1 MDICTQQLSAF
12 LTAFPYERAMAM
24 TLEDYSG
31 LASENDDYFCRW
43 IEFKTMKLGGIRGG
57 SAYKYGIYR
66 IGDDSKTAKT
76 GLTGNGYAW
85 LKDVGETFEEAS
97 NNVLSN
103 IKKVIQAAHEGRY
116 EDIDAIEGFFDTFKW
131 KVAFLYSNG
140 ELVPTYKAESLRYL
154 ATLSGMENASTA
166 PMSALYRHLI
176 QQRKPEESIW
186 EFGRRLWNQW
196 DEYDKRTRYYVARL
210 SYDDVIARAAIENR
224 WIVQQRYGIQDQ
236 STVTRLLNIIKKI
249 KENDILLLT
258 NGKKIVAAGRAKA
271 FVKEN
276 ATHEAK
282 LSKFIE
288 NKKHEF
294 FDNSGNVFFS
304 DCPCYYES
312 LSENSAKED
321 TWEQFINVEN
331 WDYYNPESKVTT
343 SGLKH
348 KIRNATVQN
357 TIFEVE
363 TEWGKQ
369 KYEELENKDPI
380 PDSENEP
387 QEENYMDELTTLLK
401 KKKNIILQ
409 GAPGTGK
416 TYETAE
422 LALSVM
428 DDPAA
433 KSENREELM
442 KRYHQ
447 LIDEKRIAFVTFHQT
462 MDYESFVEGLKAVPV
477 KDENEKVVG
486 GVYYEPKPG
495 IFKTICDNAR
505 TKKDEDF
512 DSNFDKFIK
521 SIEGFEHKKTIPSSS
536 GKVQIDVWYDGGTTI
551 QVRSTKSTI
560 TDPKKAPAPL
570 NIEKIKNQA
579 NGDIEHGENN
589 WPHYANAIIAA
600 VQKEYAPKTDSDKQP
615 YVLIIDEIN
624 RGNVSKIFGEL
635 ITLLEPDKREGEVN
649 EVKVKLTYSQIDF
662 TVPSNLYI
670 IGTMNTTDRS
680 VGTID
685 YAIRR
690 RFAFKTLEADKDVI
704 LNCEKFKD
712 EDTRNLALAL
722 FDSVWKFLENNKV
735 DMDIKDM
742 MVGHSYFLAEDKPDL
757 EMKWQYE
764 ILPLMQEYYKDGI
777 IKAEPVQ
784 TSIQEFIDSAK

>member
-1 MDICTQQLSAF
+1 MDVYKPQQYSDF
-12 LTAFPYERAMAM
+12 LKAFPYEKAMLM

-31 LASENDDYFCRW
+31 IATENDNYFCRW
-43 IEFKTMKLGGIRGG
+43 VEFKAKDLGGIRGG

-66 IGDDSKTAKT
+66 VRNDENPPRNGYTE
-76 GLTGNGYAW
+76 NGYAW
-85 LKDVGETFEEAS
+85 LKEVGTTFEEAS
-97 NNVLSN
+97 NYVLTN
-103 IKKVIQAAHEGRY
+103 IKKVIQAAHKGRF
-116 EDIDAIEGFFDTFKW
+116 EEIDGIDGFFDVFKW
-131 KVAFLYSNG
+131 KVAFLYS
-140 ELVPTYKAESLRYL
+140 EKKLVPIYKVESLRYL
-154 ATLSGMENASTA
+154 AAQHGFEKANVA
-166 PMSALYRHLI
+166 PISALQHFLI
-176 QQRKPEESIW
+176 KQKQDEESIW
-186 EFGRRLWNQW
+186 DFGDRLWKQW
-196 DEYDKRTRYYVARL
+196 VKYDERTRYYIARL
-210 SYDDVIARAAIENR
+210 SYDDKIERAVSENR
-224 WIVQQRYGIQDQ
+224 WITQQRYGIQDGA
-236 STVTRLLNIIKKI
+236 TVTRLLKTIKKI

-258 NGKKIVAAGRAKA
+258 NGKKIVAAGRTKA
-271 FVKEN
+271 FIKEN
-276 ATHEAK
+276 AAHEAK

-288 NKKHEF
+288 NRKHEF
-294 FDNSGNVFFS
+294 FDFNGSVFFS

-312 LSENSAKED
+312 LSSNSATQD
-321 TWEQFINVEN
+321 TWEQFVNVEQ
-331 WDYYNPESKVTT
+331 WDYYNPDSEVTT
-343 SGLKH
+343 SGLKR
-348 KIRNATVQN
+348 KVRNATVQN
-357 TIFEVE
+357 TIFEVD

-369 KYEELENKDPI
+369 KYEELENK
-380 PDSENEP
+380 EP
-387 QEENYMDELTTLLK
+387 EPLEDVPEVEYMDELTSLLK

-428 DDPAA
+428 GDPMA
-433 KSENREELM
+433 KSENREDLM
-442 KRYHQ
+442 KRYRE
-447 LIDEKRIAFVTFHQT
+447 LINEKRIAFVTFHQT

-477 KDENEKVVG
+477 KDENEKVIG
-486 GVYYEPKPG
+486 GVTYEPKPG
-495 IFKTICDNAR
+495 IFKIICENAR

-512 DSNFDKFIK
+512 DSNFDKYLQSIK
-521 SIEGFEHKKTIPSSS
+521 GIENKKTIPSFS
-536 GKVQIDVWYDGGTTI
+536 GKFQIDVWYDGGATI
-551 QVRSTKSTI
+551 QVRSTRSTI
-560 TDPKKAPAPL
+560 LDPTKSPSPV

-649 EVKVKLTYSQIDF
+649 EVKAKLTYSQLDF

-690 RFAFKTLEADKDVI
+690 RFAFKTLEADRSVVQDWDG
-704 LNCEKFKD
+704 FKD
-712 EDTRNLALAL
+712 EDVRERSLKL
-722 FDSVWKFLENNKV
+722 FDSVKKFLEDNKV

-742 MVGHSYFLAEDKPDL
+742 MVGHSYFLAENSVDL
-757 EMKWQYE
+757 DMKWQYE
-764 ILPLMQEYYKDGI
+764 ILPLIQEYYKDGI
-777 IKAEPVQ
+777 IKTEPKQV
-784 TSIQEFIDSAK
+784 SILEFIDPVE